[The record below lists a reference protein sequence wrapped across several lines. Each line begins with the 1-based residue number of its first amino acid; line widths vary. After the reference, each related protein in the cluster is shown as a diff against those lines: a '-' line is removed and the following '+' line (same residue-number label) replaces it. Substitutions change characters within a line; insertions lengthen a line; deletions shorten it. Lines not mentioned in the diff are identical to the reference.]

1 MRAGSRLTAQLTGG
15 IYLYFQKAYLQIIS
29 YPNLWE
35 DRVDYN
41 QSIPL
46 RKNGKK
52 KENTETEN
60 GWKTIIISQNIFHWG
75 GMRGDIDVT
84 FEVENEILD

>member
-1 MRAGSRLTAQLTGG
+1 M
-15 IYLYFQKAYLQIIS
+15 
-29 YPNLWE
+29 
-35 DRVDYN
+35 DYN